1 MSDAKVEREASIIP
15 FGLTALSI
23 ATLVM
28 GLAAIFQSRTAA
40 VPYFMMALLF
50 GGVGE
55 FLAGMWAFAYREST
69 VATDF
74 SLLGLFYA
82 WFGLTN
88 LISVSGAAETIADV
102 NAASMGI
109 VFLIGAAMT
118 LYLWAGSVPE
128 LPGFNLTLLF
138 LWISFVVLAISLFTG
153 LYVVS
158 IAGGVVAITA
168 SVIAAITAF
177 TGLGSPAGLGELL
190 MVHELARKAREKLAE
205 TIGPVDQFARNAR
218 EKLAEKIR
226 PHDAPPPSNRA

>member
-1 MSDAKVEREASIIP
+1 MSTDKVERAASIIP

-28 GLAAIFQSRTAA
+28 GFAAILQSRTAA
-40 VPYFMMALLF
+40 TPYFTMALLF

-55 FLAGMWAFAYREST
+55 FLAGMWAFAYRESIAGT
-69 VATDF
+69 VF

-88 LISVSGAAETIADV
+88 LIFVSGAAETMADV
-102 NAASMGI
+102 SAVSMGF
-109 VFLIGAAMT
+109 VFLVGAAMT

-128 LPGFNLTLLF
+128 TPGFNLTLLSLCIAF
-138 LWISFVVLAISLFTG
+138 AVLAIGLFTG
-153 LYVVS
+153 LSVVS
-158 IAGGVVAITA
+158 ILGGIVAITS

-177 TGLGSPAGLGELL
+177 TDLRRRAGSGEVL
-190 MVHELARKAREKLAE
+190 MVDELARRALEKLAE
-205 TIGPVDQFARNAR
+205 KIGPVDQLARNAR

-226 PHDAPPPSNRA
+226 PHDASPPSAGA

>member
-88 LISVSGAAETIADV
+88 LISVSGTAIADV

-158 IAGGVVAITA
+158 IVGGIVAITA

-177 TGLGSPAGLGELL
+177 VDLGRRAGLGELL
-190 MVHELARKAREKLAE
+190 MVDELARKAREKLAE
-205 TIGPVDQFARNAR
+205 TIGPVDQLARNAR

-226 PHDAPPPSNRA
+226 PHDAPPPSNRT